1 VTTITTFTP
10 FSCQKTFY
18 WCRSLPAH

>member
-10 FSCQKTFY
+10 FSCQKPFY